1 MGGGGGG
8 GGAKLGKS
16 SLLTQ
21 DINFLKNWPKIWLMT
36 KRVLTN
42 VSNENTLTA
51 GTPKSLAYT
60 RQASLTFCTF
70 S

>member
-1 MGGGGGG
+1 
-8 GGAKLGKS
+8 
-16 SLLTQ
+16 
-21 DINFLKNWPKIWLMT
+21 MT

-60 RQASLTFCTF
+60 RQVSLTFCTF